1 MQPLTHPDPPP
12 TPLFSLAQAVM
23 GSKPAVK
30 LRNEVD
36 AFNADPIEGIRLRV
50 MKKPLK
56 PPTAECIIDGPR
68 YTPYE
73 GFYLILKLAV
83 PDDYPFSPPRL
94 R

>member
-1 MQPLTHPDPPP
+1 
-12 TPLFSLAQAVM
+12 M

-36 AFNADPIEGIRLRV
+36 AFNQDPIDGIRLRV
-50 MKKPLK
+50 MKKPIK
-56 PPTAECIIDGPR
+56 PPTAEVIMDGHM

-73 GFYLILKLAV
+73 GYYILLRLQV
-83 PDDYPFSPPRL
+83 PDDYPFSPPML